1 MRLPTFTRSAATTT
15 TADDETTAVR
25 PPVAPR
31 AQADTAPR
39 PALETAPRP
48 APETAPRP
56 KLDDRTPYAKTG
68 TEPATEELTRP
79 ATPPAPPVVV
89 DHGPRARTS
98 VMATIGLAL
107 SVGAAALVLSG
118 PLGGYGIAVA
128 AIALLASTGGF
139 VATRR
144 RHVAGKFDGLIGML
158 VSGAALVV
166 GILSVTGE
174 LSWLSLD
181 TDTVRP
187 AREWLDAQ
195 FPNWF

>member
-1 MRLPTFTRSAATTT
+1 MRLPTFTRSAGTT
-15 TADDETTAVR
+15 TADDETTAAR

-39 PALETAPRP
+39 AQADTA
-48 APETAPRP
+48 ERP
-56 KLDDRTPYAKTG
+56 KVDDRTPYAKGSTG
-68 TEPATEELTRP
+68 TEPATEVIERP
-79 ATPPAPPVVV
+79 ATPSAPPVVV
-89 DHGPRARTS
+89 DRGPRARTS
-98 VMATIGLAL
+98 IMATIGLAL

-128 AIALLASTGGF
+128 AIAFLASTGGF

>member
-1 MRLPTFTRSAATTT
+1 MRLPTFTRSAGTTT
-15 TADDETTAVR
+15 TAEEETTAAR

-31 AQADTAPR
+31 AQADTPPR
-39 PALETAPRP
+39 A
-48 APETAPRP
+48 
-56 KLDDRTPYAKTG
+56 KVDDRTPYAKSSTD
-68 TEPATEELTRP
+68 TEPATEVIERP

-98 VMATIGLAL
+98 IMATIGLAL

-128 AIALLASTGGF
+128 AIAFLASAGGF

>member
-1 MRLPTFTRSAATTT
+1 MRLPTFTRSAGTTT

-25 PPVAPR
+25 PAVAPR
-31 AQADTAPR
+31 
-39 PALETAPRP
+39 E
-48 APETAPRP
+48 
-56 KLDDRTPYAKTG
+56 KVDDRTPYEKGSTDVM
-68 TEPATEELTRP
+68 ERP

-98 VMATIGLAL
+98 VLATVGLAL

-128 AIALLASTGGF
+128 VIAFLASAGGF

-158 VSGAALVV
+158 VSAAALIV